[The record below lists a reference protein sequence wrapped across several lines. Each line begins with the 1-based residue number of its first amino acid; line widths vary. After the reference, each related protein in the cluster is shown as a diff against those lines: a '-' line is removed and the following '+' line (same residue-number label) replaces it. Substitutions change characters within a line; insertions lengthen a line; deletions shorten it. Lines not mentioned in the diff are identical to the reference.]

1 MGFGG
6 YLDFEGLKK
15 ELLSDM
21 RLKAVA
27 FVILKTPW
35 LVNSGILLKISF
47 SCQKEMEEV
56 ANMLA

>member
-1 MGFGG
+1 M
-6 YLDFEGLKK
+6 DFEGLKK

-27 FVILKTPW
+27 SVILKTPW